1 MSAFHE
7 WLLGKPKEELAKLLA
22 AEAKK
27 NATLEERVVRLEV
40 ELFWAKVALEKTDDP
55 EKPYLR

>member
-1 MSAFHE
+1 MSALYE

-27 NATLEERVVRLEV
+27 NAALEERVVRLEV
-40 ELFWAKVALEKTDDP
+40 ELFWAKVALEKADEHST
-55 EKPYLR
+55 